1 MTKTI
6 CNAAKQSS
14 RETFENFKIDG
25 TWQRRRASVL
35 PLFVFLSRQFERPLV
50 RHEERFSY
58 ALDSCQRLP
67 RKRSDTER
75 ELARFSDRETNHG
88 HEACTMNKNILD
100 NVATAKNK
108 IVALWKSGIK
118 GRIIII
124 IVSIIII
131 KLVDTSLRTKTSQGD
146 TDTTEQS
153 SVSSL
158 AKSAKEFFRDA
169 IKEEGK
175 YWIESN
181 EEEPEEYDHLPYMKV
196 KPNVLT
202 LPKYFSR
209 VGTPFHYCESGN
221 IYPFGGYK
229 VDFTG
234 DDYVIVKGFSSDEF
248 AYINTKHEY
257 TDGSL
262 LKSGLYECVGRKKM
276 PLTNGS
282 HVTMFAF
289 NQLPDDLYSY
299 YQRIIAHNEK
309 VEQAT
314 FRENDRRESLAKGE
328 KIKILRKKIAVAL
341 KDELE
346 NFNAEEIRREF
357 ENRIHIAPNIRDKV
371 KLICELRFSEPF
383 VREGKNGILDASSMT
398 YEEVKKVIEEDGAVD
413 LIEKRYHGD
422 LTLIV
427 RDSSIKNWAHKFFV
441 DYKPPESGFTRFTGV
456 ERSFTVITDKP
467 GRGFIRYHVR
477 PDSFDGR
484 QFVELSANNGE
495 SGRLLTGEHV
505 FLLPSYGDLKK
516 IKSSDS
522 HIDNLSAFLS
532 AYEKYR
538 LKAK

>member
-1 MTKTI
+1 ML
-6 CNAAKQSS
+6 QSS
-14 RETFENFKIDG
+14 RQEKRSKISTG
-25 TWQRRRASVL
+25 RHIAEKAHTRL
-35 PLFVFLSRQFERPLV
+35 PLFVFPVRQFERPLLG
-50 RHEERFSY
+50 HEERLFH
-58 ALDSCQRLP
+58 ALKSCQRLP
-67 RKRSDTER
+67 RKRSDMER

-153 SVSSL
+153 NVSSL

-221 IYPFGGYK
+221 IYHFDGYK
-229 VDFTG
+229 IDFTG

-262 LKSGLYECVGRKKM
+262 LKGGLYECVGRKKM

-299 YQRIIAHNEK
+299 YQRIITHNKK
-309 VEQAT
+309 VEEAA

-328 KIKILRKKIAVAL
+328 KLKILRKKIAVAL

-441 DYKPPESGFTRFTGV
+441 DYKPPESGFGTRFTGV

-484 QFVELSANNGE
+484 QFVELSAGNGV
-495 SGRLLTGEHV
+495 SGSLLTGEHV
-505 FLLPSYGDLKK
+505 FLLPSYEDLEK

-532 AYEKYR
+532 AYEKYC